1 MNWLH
6 YLLEA
11 NLYLAVFY
19 AFYYLFLN
27 KETHYTL
34 NRIYL
39 LLSCIIAF
47 ILPVMQIG
55 VLKPVEDE
63 PVQQSYT
70 TVVQNS
76 YVAQP
81 MVTYEAPVS
90 HFTLQD
96 AVWYAYLLGIAVM
109 ALILIIKIVRLIKMT
124 TSANKLIDN
133 KYKLIALQ
141 GTNAAFSFFNYLFI
155 GSKTASSDIIIR
167 HELVHIRQKHSAD
180 IVFMELIKIVSWFNP
195 IVYVMQMSLKT
206 VHEYIADEQTAAHET
221 DALTYSS
228 FLVNNAYGLNGVPL
242 SHSFF
247 NYNLLKKRII
257 MLNQKRSGNLAR
269 LKYLAA
275 VPICAGMLCAS
286 TLAFSKNYGW
296 VDLAPAHK
304 NAPASFKTASLA
316 DTSNTT
322 RIKHADVTT
331 KGYKYEETGYLI
343 DKKTDFRV
351 IINDKGE
358 HKEYYKSKAKPAELT
373 MLQEKYGYTFPK
385 MLIFPKLPPPPPAP
399 PAPGKHG
406 VKHKLAP
413 PPPVGEKMPPPPPAP
428 PTPAPQVSE
437 VTPPTPPEPPAN
449 PVDSLI
455 RYIARMTR
463 YPKSARDNR
472 IGGRV
477 ILWVNINNGKIDDV
491 KLARPLYDDIDN
503 EVIRVLKSYNG
514 PLDIKSGAYS
524 IPVSFHV
531 VDEKDNSE
539 VGHAPENYT
548 QKSTANN
555 IVGTIPSPQ
564 FSLNEVVIVCYA
576 SKKP

>member
-34 NRIYL
+34 NRVYL

-55 VLKPVEDE
+55 ALKPKDE
-63 PVQQSYT
+63 PVQQTYT

-76 YVAQP
+76 YVVQP
-81 MVTYEAPVS
+81 IVTYEAPVS

-96 AVWYAYLLGIAVM
+96 AVWYAYLLGIVVM
-109 ALILIIKIVRLIKMT
+109 ALILIIKIGRLIKMT
-124 TSANKLIDN
+124 TSANKLVDN

-155 GSKTASSDIIIR
+155 GSKTTSSDIIIR

-195 IVYVMQMSLKT
+195 IIYFMQMSLKT

-304 NAPASFKTASLA
+304 NAPASFKTASVA
-316 DTSNTT
+316 DTSHTA
-322 RIKHADVTT
+322 RIKHGDVTN

-351 IINDKGE
+351 IIDDKGE

-399 PAPGKHG
+399 PAPGKHLL
-406 VKHKLAP
+406 KSKLA
-413 PPPVGEKMPPPPPAP
+413 PPPPPAP
-428 PTPAPQVSE
+428 PVSEKIPPPPAPPTPQVSE
-437 VTPPTPPEPPAN
+437 VTPPTPPVEPKKPL
-449 PVDSLI
+449 DSLYK
-455 RYIARMTR
+455 YIMRMAR
-463 YPKSARDNR
+463 YPRSAHDNL

-477 ILWVNINNGKIDDV
+477 ILVLTINNGKIDDV

-503 EVIRVLKSYNG
+503 EVIRAIKSYNA
-514 PLDIKSGAYS
+514 PLDIKPGAYS
-524 IPVSFHV
+524 LPVSFSLL
-531 VDEKDNSE
+531 DEQDKRVE
-539 VGHAPENYT
+539 HAPENYK
-548 QKSTANN
+548 QKNKSNN
-555 IVGTIPSPQ
+555 IQGDPGTLY
-564 FSLNEVVIVCYA
+564 SLNEIFIVGYA
-576 SKKP
+576 TKKL